1 MIEIMLKAG
10 ILLTGIMIIQTTY
23 NTVLYRQPRNF
34 GKIATV
40 ANVTIITAVVAAGLW
55 WLVNYL
61 DKIPYLSRLIIAID
75 SPFKAFWNYLPK
87 LFLLIWFIVP
97 VALIWIV
104 FLFKGGIIYRKIK
117 KEYFKFVNSGSKKE
131 IVEPVE
137 PIKPL
142 SPVEPQ
148 GKIIPKKEQDHVL
161 HFESKAPPKK
171 YFLEDVKTKAFEHRT
186 VRGIAKVLP
195 LAKSELIIGKTLQ
208 GYVAI
213 YETSQGYKQ
222 LKQIFSKN
230 SIDITNLQAKPS
242 IVLFTQ
248 NNVRCFELKDYI
260 KRIRAGEK
268 IYES

>member
-1 MIEIMLKAG
+1 M
-10 ILLTGIMIIQTTY
+10 
-23 NTVLYRQPRNF
+23 
-34 GKIATV
+34 
-40 ANVTIITAVVAAGLW
+40 
-55 WLVNYL
+55 
-61 DKIPYLSRLIIAID
+61 
-75 SPFKAFWNYLPK
+75 
-87 LFLLIWFIVP
+87 
-97 VALIWIV
+97 
-104 FLFKGGIIYRKIK
+104 
-117 KEYFKFVNSGSKKE
+117 
-131 IVEPVE
+131 
-137 PIKPL
+137 
-142 SPVEPQ
+142 
-148 GKIIPKKEQDHVL
+148 

-230 SIDITNLQAKPS
+230 SIDIANLQAKPS